1 MEGCFTALITPFDNN
16 TIDFEGLDRLVE
28 YQIQNGI
35 SGILVAGTSGE
46 SPTLDWD
53 EHHRLIK
60 RVAETTKSR
69 VLCIAGTGSNNT
81 REALMATKQ
90 ATAAGAEAV
99 LLVDPY
105 YNGPSSLEIRRE
117 YISPVAEAN
126 PDVHIIPYIIPG
138 RTGAQLLPEDL
149 ALLSRKYGNVKTV
162 KEATGNLENMKR
174 TRACCGLDFS
184 ILSGD
189 DAMTLQMMTDPAIRA
204 SGVISVYSNLL
215 PGAVCDLV
223 KYLCTGDMER
233 AQAVS
238 DALSPLFDLVTV
250 KTIEETPLGPVVCKA
265 KNPLGIKTLMAV
277 LGMPAGI
284 CRRPLGRL
292 TRTGMDT
299 LLGAARKV
307 YAIAP
312 QLFQPLA
319 DFFDVDVEARLN
331 DPKFREGLF
340 YTEY

>member
-1 MEGCFTALITPFDNN
+1 MKGCFTALITPFKDKAL
-16 TIDFEGLDRLVE
+16 DYEGLDRLVE
-28 YQIQNGI
+28 YQVQNGS
-35 SGILVAGTSGE
+35 SGILVAGTTGE

-53 EHHRLIK
+53 ECHRLVK
-60 RVAETTKSR
+60 RVAGNTKDR

-81 REALMATKQ
+81 REALAATKQ
-90 ATAAGAEAV
+90 AAAAGAEAV

-117 YISPVAEAN
+117 YISPVAEEN

-149 ALLSRKYGNVKTV
+149 ALLSQKYSNVKTV
-162 KEATGNLENMKR
+162 KEATGSIENMRR
-174 TRACCGLDFS
+174 TRACCGVDFS

-189 DAMTLQMMTDPAIRA
+189 DGMTLQMMSDPAIRA
-204 SGVISVYSNLL
+204 AGVISVFSNLL

-223 KYLCTGDMER
+223 KYLCTGDTQR
-233 AQAVS
+233 AQALS
-238 DALSPLFDLVTV
+238 DTLSPLFELVTV

-277 LGMPAGI
+277 LGMPAGT

-299 LLGAARKV
+299 LLAAARKV
-307 YAIAP
+307 FGNAP

-319 DFFDVDVEARLN
+319 DFFDVDVESRLN
-331 DPKFREGLF
+331 DPKFREGL
-340 YTEY
+340 YYQEY